1 MLAQEQLKVATLGDC
16 KIPSPLRGSKEVV
29 FVDPTVRVRYHH
41 KVSSKTPPAERELS
55 FEEAGAHERIYFD
68 PASTTA
74 AIVTCGGLSPG
85 LNNVIRAI
93 YSELTHNYGVPR
105 VLGIRNGYRG
115 LNPAEGRPP
124 LVLTRD
130 FVEEIHKL
138 GGTVLGTSRG
148 AQAPRCMVDFLEREQ
163 IDLLFCIGGDGTQ
176 RGAHAISVELGR
188 RGLAKAV
195 VGIPKTIDN
204 DIPFVWMTFGYQTSL
219 EVAQEVLRGGHV
231 EARGAESGIAIVKL
245 MGRHAGFIAA
255 GAAVASDE
263 ANFVLVP
270 EVDFPLEGPG
280 GFLEALHQ
288 RMLARQHALIVVAE
302 GAGQRLFDS
311 RQAHSDASGNLRLQ
325 DIGLL
330 LRDRIRAYFAD
341 CGLPVQIKYIDPSYA
356 LRSVPANTWDRILAH
371 QMGRYA
377 AHAAM
382 AGRTDMLIGL
392 RHNELIHVPLPLV
405 NSRTRRLDVTSDLWK
420 AVLSS
425 TGQPRWPAIGT
436 YPPGGC

>member
-1 MLAQEQLKVATLGDC
+1 MLAQEQLEVATLGEC
-16 KIPSPLRGSKEVV
+16 GIPSPLRGSKEVV

-41 KVSSKTPPAERELS
+41 KVSATMRLAERELS
-55 FEEAGAHERIYFD
+55 FEEAGAQERIFFD
-68 PASTTA
+68 PAHTTA

-115 LNPAEGRPP
+115 LNPDQGQPP
-124 LVLTRD
+124 LLLTGD

-148 AQAPRCMVDFLEREQ
+148 PQDPRCTVDFLEREQ

-176 RGAHAISVELGR
+176 RGAHAISVELSR

-219 EVAQEVLRGGHV
+219 EVAQEVLRGAHV
-231 EARGAESGIAIVKL
+231 EARSTESGIAIVKL

-270 EVDFPLEGPG
+270 EIAFPLDGPDG
-280 GFLEALHQ
+280 LLETLHR
-288 RMLARQHALIVVAE
+288 RMRARQHALIVVAE
-302 GAGQRLFDS
+302 GAGQHLFDS
-311 RQAHSDASGNLRLQ
+311 RHEARDASGNLQLQ

-330 LRDRIRAYFAD
+330 LRDRIRTDFEQ
-341 CGLPVQIKYIDPSYA
+341 CGLPVSIKYIDPSYA

-425 TGQPRWPAIGT
+425 TGQPRWPATGT
-436 YPPGGC
+436 HSP

>member
-1 MLAQEQLKVATLGDC
+1 MLAQEQLEVATLGDAT
-16 KIPSPLRGSKEVV
+16 IPSPLRGSKEVV

-41 KVSSKTPPAERELS
+41 KVSAAMPRAERELS
-55 FEEAGAHERIYFD
+55 FEEAGAQERIFFD
-68 PASTTA
+68 PAHTTA

-93 YSELTHNYGVPR
+93 YSELTHNYGVAR

-115 LNPAEGRPP
+115 LNPTQGQPP
-124 LVLTRD
+124 LVLTGD

-148 AQAPRCMVDFLEREQ
+148 PQDPGCTVDFLEREQ

-176 RGAHAISVELGR
+176 RGAHAICVELSR

-204 DIPFVWMTFGYQTSL
+204 DIPFVWMTFGYQTCL
-219 EVAQEVLRGGHV
+219 EVAQEVLRGAHV
-231 EARGAESGIAIVKL
+231 EARSTENGIAIVKL

-263 ANFVLVP
+263 ANYVLVP
-270 EVDFPLEGPG
+270 EIAFPLDGPDG
-280 GFLEALHQ
+280 LLETLH
-288 RMLARQHALIVVAE
+288 RRLRARQHALIVVAE
-302 GAGQRLFDS
+302 GAGQHLFDS
-311 RQAHSDASGNLRLQ
+311 RGEARDASGNLQLQ

-330 LRDRIRAYFAD
+330 LRDRIRTHFAA
-341 CGLPVQIKYIDPSYA
+341 CELPVSIKYIDPSYA

-392 RHNELIHVPLPLV
+392 RHNELLHVPLPLV

-425 TGQPRWPAIGT
+425 TGQPRWPAAIT
-436 YPPGGC
+436 TPPDV